1 MVTRLAQVQ
10 ISTIVFCSRTRHT
23 VTMAVAPLWQP
34 HPTIAGIP
42 GMACIRPDT
51 LRQIHENLRQHPDRR
66 EQIRKFRDDWTTE
79 LRDWAV
85 RRTCELGSAEHLR
98 QVAPI
103 NEKVADK
110 LDALLGF
117 RIRRK
122 DLVLFFDEALHEPR
136 SPSRSRPRSRSR
148 WRHPGKHG
156 YELEALP

>member
-1 MVTRLAQVQ
+1 
-10 ISTIVFCSRTRHT
+10 
-23 VTMAVAPLWQP
+23 MAVAPLWQS
-34 HPTIAGIP
+34 HPTMACIP
-42 GMACIRPDT
+42 GMACILPDT
-51 LRQIHENLRQHPDRR
+51 LRQNRVFREQIRGNLRQHPDLR

-85 RRTCELGSAEHLR
+85 KRTCELGSAEHIR

-117 RIRRK
+117 RIRRN
-122 DLVLFFDEALHEPR
+122 DLVLFFDEALHELRP
-136 SPSRSRPRSRSR
+136 RSRPRSRSR
-148 WRHPGKHG
+148 SRPRSRWRHPGEHG

>member
-1 MVTRLAQVQ
+1 
-10 ISTIVFCSRTRHT
+10 
-23 VTMAVAPLWQP
+23 MAVAPLWQS
-34 HPTIAGIP
+34 HPTMACIP
-42 GMACIRPDT
+42 GMACILPDT
-51 LRQIHENLRQHPDRR
+51 LRQNRVFREQIRGNLRQHPDLR

-85 RRTCELGSAEHLR
+85 KRTCELGSAEHIR

-110 LDALLGF
+110 LDALLGS
-117 RIRRK
+117 RIRRN
-122 DLVLFFDEALHEPR
+122 DLVLFFDEALHELR

-148 WRHPGKHG
+148 WRHPGEHE